1 MRHRV
6 EGCTIG
12 VAQSLANSAE
22 EMVCSG
28 GNKREQGVVSKK
40 KWAAFIRDLGHFF
53 YAIFCIFAAKLF
65 LFVKKQLNLQSKK
78 K

>member
-28 GNKREQGVVSKK
+28 GKQKRAGVVSKK
-40 KWAAFIRDLGHFF
+40 SGL
-53 YAIFCIFAAKLF
+53 L
-65 LFVKKQLNLQSKK
+65 LFVI
-78 K
+78 